1 MRIEKFLLYASVG
14 LALGLA
20 ADGSVAQAY
29 PDRPVKLVVG
39 FPPGGPTDI
48 MARLFA
54 QKLSEGFKSTF
65 IVENRP
71 GAGTTIATD
80 SVAKSKP
87 DGYTILVATLA
98 GQAVAPSLYT
108 NLPYD
113 PVKDF
118 APVTHLSS
126 VPNLLAVHPSIP
138 VQSVQQLVALM
149 KANPGKFNYAS
160 TGSGTSQH
168 LGGELFKYMAK
179 MDVVA
184 IQYKG
189 SAPALIDL
197 VAGQGSAWMVDNTS
211 SIGPHVKAGRLR
223 GLAVT
228 SLQRVPAYS
237 ELPTMD
243 ESGVTGYEVV
253 SWFGLSAPAGTPPAI
268 IQRLNEE
275 SVRFI
280 RQQDVVQRLADL
292 GATPAGSTPEQFSE
306 KIRTDIEKW
315 APLIKSA
322 GIKVQ

>member
-1 MRIEKFLLYASVG
+1 
-14 LALGLA
+14 
-20 ADGSVAQAY
+20 
-29 PDRPVKLVVG
+29 
-39 FPPGGPTDI
+39 

-54 QKLSEGFKSTF
+54 QKLSEGFKATF
-65 IVENRP
+65 VVENRP
-71 GAGTTIATD
+71 GAGTTIATE

-87 DGYTILVATLA
+87 DGYTILIATLA
-98 GQAVAPSLYT
+98 GQGVAPSLYP

-118 APVTHLSS
+118 APVTHLSN
-126 VPNLLAVHPSIP
+126 VPNLLAVHPSVP
-138 VQSVQQLVALM
+138 VHNVQQLVTLM
-149 KANPGKFNYAS
+149 RASPGKYNYAS

-168 LGGELFKYMAK
+168 LGGELFKFMAK
-179 MDVVA
+179 IDVVA

-189 SAPALIDL
+189 SAPALVDL
-197 VAGQGSAWMVDNTS
+197 IAGQGMSWMIDNTS

-228 SLQRVPAYS
+228 SLQRVPAYPD
-237 ELPTMD
+237 LPTMD

-253 SWFGLSAPAGTPPAI
+253 SWFGLSAPAGTPSAI
-268 IQRLNEE
+268 IHRLHEE
-275 SVRFI
+275 SIRFI
-280 RQQDVVQRLADL
+280 RQPDVVQKLADL

-315 APLIKSA
+315 APIIKAA